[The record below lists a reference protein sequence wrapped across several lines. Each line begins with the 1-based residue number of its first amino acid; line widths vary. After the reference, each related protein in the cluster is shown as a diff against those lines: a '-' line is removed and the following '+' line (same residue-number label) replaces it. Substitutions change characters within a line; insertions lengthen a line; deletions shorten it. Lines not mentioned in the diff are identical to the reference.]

1 MAAAAAFV
9 MMAMA
14 AGQTQGPPP
23 ATLTEAPVSIER
35 VRDGLNRPTL
45 KIPPIEITPV
55 FRAKADEVLFENPLQ
70 GMRRELAESSGYSPR
85 SGVDV
90 LGLVMG
96 IVQSIKAQYRAHAE
110 ARIRKE
116 VEAELTAF
124 CLEHDCS
131 VLEDGPPPLE
141 GIVLPRRRP

>member
-1 MAAAAAFV
+1 

-14 AGQTQGPPP
+14 AGQTQGPP
-23 ATLTEAPVSIER
+23 AGTETPVSVER
-35 VRDGLNRPTL
+35 VRDGLNRPTI

-55 FRAKADEVLFENPLQ
+55 FRAKADEVLFENPVQ
-70 GMRRELAESSGYSPR
+70 GMRRELAGSSGHTPR
-85 SGVDV
+85 INLIDTVT
-90 LGLVMG
+90 G
-96 IVQSIKAQYRAHAE
+96 IVKSIRARYRAHSE

-124 CLEHDCS
+124 CAEHDCS

-141 GIVLPRRRP
+141 GIVRPRKAR